1 MNDFCLLLQ
10 ISHFSLFIFFL
21 RVLYYFIIASD
32 DHQPPCTW
40 EVQWQ
45 YRLVPI
51 NVNAFWYHRANVI
64 VVDGVVVAVRRRA
77 LALLSFAAF
86 FAKNAIVVVLLCVS
100 CGWCCCTLYTKE
112 RLPCYKYVYHF
123 TILLFRSLSCSLA
136 PIYSLARIGVSSV
149 VLCCAVVCC
158 AVTLL

>member
-86 FAKNAIVVVLLCVS
+86 FAKNAIVVVLLSVCRVVGVAVLS
-100 CGWCCCTLYTKE
+100 IRKNVYPAINTSITSQFCSFALSRALLLPFTL
-112 RLPCYKYVYHF
+112 
-123 TILLFRSLSCSLA
+123 SLA
-136 PIYSLARIGVSSV
+136 LGFR
-149 VLCCAVVCC
+149 L
-158 AVTLL
+158 